1 MTNTIK
7 IEKFNGKNSFN
18 LWRIKMR
25 ALLKEQRV
33 WGPLATTSVK
43 KERKTELSDKSTSI
57 KKEDHAEQE
66 EKAHSLILL
75 SLSDEVLYEV
85 ADQETACGL
94 WLKLEKLYMTKDID
108 VKIEDEDSAMIL
120 LASLPPSYVSFVN
133 SLSVGKDFITLEE
146 VKASLHLRDLRHK
159 ASASTEE
166 PNGIGLVTN
175 PSKNSKKKIGLVV
188 TNPSKNS
195 KKKKKTRE
203 RKSQR
208 VIT

>member
-1 MTNTIK
+1 MNTIR
-7 IEKFNGKNSFN
+7 IEKFNGKNNFN

-33 WGPLATTSVK
+33 WGPLATTSIK
-43 KERKTELSDKSTSI
+43 KESKTESSKSTSI
-57 KKEDHAEQE
+57 KKEDLAEQE
-66 EKAHSLILL
+66 EKTHSLILL

-120 LASLPPSYVSFVN
+120 LALLPPSYESFVN

-166 PNGIGLVTN
+166 PNGIGLV
-175 PSKNSKKKIGLVV
+175 V
-188 TNPSKNS
+188 TNPSKNN
-195 KKKKKTRE
+195 KKKKDKGKKNSKGNHINPKDICNYCKE
-203 RKSQR
+203 LDH
-208 VIT
+208 